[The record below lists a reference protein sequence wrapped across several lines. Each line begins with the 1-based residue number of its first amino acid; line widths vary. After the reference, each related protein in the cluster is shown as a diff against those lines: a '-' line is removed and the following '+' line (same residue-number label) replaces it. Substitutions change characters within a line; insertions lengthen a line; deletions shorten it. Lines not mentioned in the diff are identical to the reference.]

1 MANTYPSHSRLAY
14 ANRDAIQAA
23 IDGGKLNAND
33 IVFCKDTHQMI
44 IVRNDLSLFE
54 VKSKLYLFES
64 ETEALNTLN
73 TAVDAYSGMI
83 VSILNSKGTYSGY
96 IVNGEKGNF
105 IVTSLS
111 AIDSTGFDYD
121 QALNRPIVNLIGD
134 VFNPP
139 VLSDMTDG
147 LYKIT
152 GSYKIA
158 SSLPTIYA
166 TSSGHILLIETYE
179 NVKYIKRITAYK
191 IYDYSIQSDGTVKST
206 QVITKD
212 WIDEQGYAT
221 EEYLDTKLA
230 ALNVFTKEEAQKYIE
245 ETLDSKIDAKLDE
258 QINKVI
264 DERFSSASDDDI
276 NKLF

>member
-33 IVFCKDTHQMI
+33 IVFCKDSHQMI
-44 IVRNDLSLFE
+44 IVRDDLSLFE
-54 VKSKLYLFES
+54 VKSKLYVFDS

-73 TAVDAYSGMI
+73 TATDSYPGMV

-96 IVNGEKGNF
+96 VVNGEKGNF
-105 IVTSLS
+105 TVTSLS
-111 AIDSTGFDYD
+111 AVDSTGFDYD
-121 QALNRPIVNLIGD
+121 QALNRPIINLLGD
-134 VFNPP
+134 PFNPP
-139 VLSDMTDG
+139 VLTDMTDG

-158 SSLPTIYA
+158 ASLPTIYA

-179 NVKYIKRITAYK
+179 NVKYIKRITAYR
-191 IYDYSIQSDGTVKST
+191 IYDYSIQTDGTVEST
-206 QVITKD
+206 QVVTKD

-230 ALNVFTKEEAQKYIE
+230 ALDAFTKEDAQKYID
-245 ETLDSKIDAKLDE
+245 ETLESKIDGKLDE

-264 DERFSSASDDDI
+264 NERFTSASDEDI
-276 NKLF
+276 NNLF